1 MQDRCPWVGSPV
13 SVDEARRGARFTSR
27 RHFVVAVAAGILV
40 APLAASAQP
49 PRKIPRVGFLI
60 HGHPP
65 PREMRGVGWLTGALR
80 ELGWVPGENYVAE
93 MIFTEGKLE
102 RLEQLAGE
110 LVRRQV
116 DVIWAPG
123 GPQMAVAAARVTKS
137 TPIVFAGVSLPVELG
152 LVASLGRP
160 GGNVTG
166 VADAVGPDQFL
177 KLFELLKVI
186 SSATRHVAM
195 IAPVTT
201 LYTVSGQAWLPDPS
215 VIPTM
220 ARQLDLAITRVEVR
234 QRDEFDRVFADI
246 LAARADAIFV
256 VGDPVSL
263 SERKRI
269 IDFANRNRLAS
280 TFGNKAFA
288 IDGGLLSYATDGERV
303 WRRSAY
309 HVDRILR
316 GTPPA
321 DVPVELPTTF
331 ELVINAKTA
340 RALGLTIPPSLLLR
354 ADRIVE

>member
-1 MQDRCPWVGSPV
+1 
-13 SVDEARRGARFTSR
+13 
-27 RHFVVAVAAGILV
+27 
-40 APLAASAQP
+40 
-49 PRKIPRVGFLI
+49 
-60 HGHPP
+60 
-65 PREMRGVGWLTGALR
+65 MRGVGWLTGALR
-80 ELGWVPGENYVAE
+80 ELGWAPGENYVTE
-93 MIFTEGKLE
+93 MVFTEGRLQ
-102 RLEQLAGE
+102 RLEELAGE
-110 LVRRQV
+110 LVRRKV
-116 DVIWAPG
+116 DVIWVPG

-166 VADAVGPDQFL
+166 VADAVGPDQFQ

-186 SSATRHVAM
+186 APATRHVAM
-195 IAPVTT
+195 IAPVTA
-201 LYTVSGQAWLPDPS
+201 LYTVSGQAWLPAASVMPS
-215 VIPTM
+215 I

-234 QRDEFDRVFADI
+234 QREEFDRVFADV

-256 VGDPVSL
+256 VGDPVTL

-280 TFGNKAFA
+280 TFGNKAFT